1 MNQVP
6 AEVVVVTGLSGA
18 GRSTALR
25 ALEDLGFFCVDN
37 LPTLLVQQAAESC
50 ERGGIGRLA
59 LGIDVR
65 VGAFLDGATAALQAL
80 VNSGHRLHI
89 VFLDS
94 SDEVLLRRYSSTR
107 RPHPLRD
114 ASTAG
119 HGRSANAVLDGIRME
134 RERLAPLRALAG
146 SVMDTTRLSVHELR
160 RRIIEQFGPGAGKAA
175 RMRTR
180 LLSFGFKYGLP
191 VDADIVLDVRF
202 LENPFFID
210 ELRPQSGL
218 DSPVREFVMARPDT
232 LPFIER
238 ALALLEFSLPRY
250 EAEGKSYLTVA
261 VGCTGGRHRSVAIAE
276 HLAKALQARTGQTF
290 DVVHRDIGEADRE
303 GKAAA
308 ESPPT
313 LLPPRS
319 ADRA

>member
-1 MNQVP
+1 
-6 AEVVVVTGLSGA
+6 
-18 GRSTALR
+18 
-25 ALEDLGFFCVDN
+25 
-37 LPTLLVQQAAESC
+37 
-50 ERGGIGRLA
+50 
-59 LGIDVR
+59 
-65 VGAFLDGATAALQAL
+65 
-80 VNSGHRLHI
+80 
-89 VFLDS
+89 
-94 SDEVLLRRYSSTR
+94 
-107 RPHPLRD
+107 
-114 ASTAG
+114 
-119 HGRSANAVLDGIRME
+119 
-134 RERLAPLRALAG
+134 
-146 SVMDTTRLSVHELR
+146 
-160 RRIIEQFGPGAGKAA
+160 
-175 RMRTR
+175 
-180 LLSFGFKYGLP
+180 
-191 VDADIVLDVRF
+191 